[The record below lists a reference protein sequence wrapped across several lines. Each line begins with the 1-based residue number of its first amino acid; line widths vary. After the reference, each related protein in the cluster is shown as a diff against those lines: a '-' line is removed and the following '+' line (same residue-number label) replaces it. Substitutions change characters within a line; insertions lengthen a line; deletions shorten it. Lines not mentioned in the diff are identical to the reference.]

1 MSLIMAIVWLI
12 LMIVLVVVEIV
23 TLGLVCIWFA
33 IGALFAAVVA
43 VFGGPWWLQLIAF
56 VVVSAITLIF
66 TKPIAKKY
74 FTDKIQ
80 KTNSEDLIGKKVM
93 ITEAVDNVRAT
104 GVAIASGLEWTARS
118 KEDSITF
125 EKGEFG
131 VVHAIEGVKLILI
144 KCPQEHD
151 ADDKKIFQY
160 K

>member
-1 MSLIMAIVWLI
+1 MSLILAMIWLVI
-12 LMIVLVVVEIV
+12 MIVLVIVEVV

-33 IGALFAAVVA
+33 GGALIAAVVA

-56 VVVSAITLIF
+56 VVVSAVLLVF

-93 ITEAVDNVRAT
+93 VTEEVDNIRAT
-104 GVAIASGLEWTARS
+104 GVAVASGLEWTARA
-118 KEDSITF
+118 KEDGVTF
-125 EKGEFG
+125 MKGEFA
-131 VVHAIEGVKLILI
+131 VVHAIEGVKLILV
-144 KCPQEHD
+144 KCPQDHN
-151 ADDKKIFQY
+151 ADQKEIFQY

>member
-1 MSLIMAIVWLI
+1 MSIIMAMVWLI
-12 LMIVLVVVEIV
+12 LMIVLVVVEVV

-93 ITEAVDNVRAT
+93 VTEAVDNVRAT
-104 GVAIASGLEWTARS
+104 GVAVASGLEWTARA
-118 KEDSITF
+118 KEDGTTF
-125 EKGEFG
+125 EKGEFAL
-131 VVHAIEGVKLILI
+131 VHAIEGVKLILV
-144 KCPQEHD
+144 KCPQEHNVD
-151 ADDKKIFQY
+151 EKEIFQY

>member
-1 MSLIMAIVWLI
+1 MSFIMAVLWLVI
-12 LMIVLVVVEIV
+12 MIVLVIVEVV

-56 VVVSAITLIF
+56 VAVSAVTLIF

-80 KTNSEDLIGKKVM
+80 KTNSEDLVGKKVM
-93 ITEAVDNVRAT
+93 VTEEVNNSLAT
-104 GVAIASGLEWTARS
+104 GVAVASGLEWTARS
-118 KEDSITF
+118 KEDGITF
-125 EKGEFG
+125 EKGEFAL
-131 VVHAIEGVKLILI
+131 VHAIEGVKLILV

-151 ADDKKIFQY
+151 VDEKEIFQY

>member
-1 MSLIMAIVWLI
+1 MSLILALVWLAI
-12 LMIVLVVVEIV
+12 MIVLVIVEVV

-33 IGALFAAVVA
+33 GGALIAAVVA

-56 VVVSAITLIF
+56 VVVSAVLLIF

-93 ITEAVDNVRAT
+93 VTEDVDNVRAT
-104 GVAIASGLEWTARS
+104 GVVVASGLEWTARS

-125 EKGEFG
+125 TKGEFAL
-131 VVHAIEGVKLILI
+131 VHAIEGVKLILI

-151 ADDKKIFQY
+151 ADEKQIFQY

>member
-1 MSLIMAIVWLI
+1 MSLILAMIWLVI
-12 LMIVLVVVEIV
+12 MIVLVIVEVV

-33 IGALFAAVVA
+33 GGALIAAVVA

-56 VVVSAITLIF
+56 VVVSAVLLVF

-93 ITEAVDNVRAT
+93 VTEEVDNIRAT
-104 GVAIASGLEWTARS
+104 GVAVASGLEWTARA
-118 KEDSITF
+118 KEDGVTF
-125 EKGEFG
+125 MKGEFA
-131 VVHAIEGVKLILI
+131 VVHAIEGVKLILV
-144 KCPQEHD
+144 KCPQEHN
-151 ADDKKIFQY
+151 ADQKEIFQY

>member
-1 MSLIMAIVWLI
+1 MSFIMAVLWLVV
-12 LMIVLVVVEIV
+12 MIVLVIVEVV

-56 VVVSAITLIF
+56 VVVSAVTLIF

-80 KTNSEDLIGKKVM
+80 KTNSEDLVGKKVM
-93 ITEAVDNVRAT
+93 ITEEVNNSLAT
-104 GVAIASGLEWTARS
+104 GVAVASGLEWTARS
-118 KEDSITF
+118 KEDGITF
-125 EKGEFG
+125 EKGEFAL
-131 VVHAIEGVKLILI
+131 VHAIEGVKLILV

-151 ADDKKIFQY
+151 VDEKEIFQY

>member
-1 MSLIMAIVWLI
+1 MSFIMAVAWLV
-12 LMIVLVVVEIV
+12 LMIVLVVVEV
-23 TLGLVCIWFA
+23 ATLGLVCIWFA

-56 VVVSAITLIF
+56 VVVSAITLVF

-93 ITEAVDNVRAT
+93 VTEAVDNVRAT
-104 GVAIASGLEWTARS
+104 GVAVASGLEWTARS
-118 KEDSITF
+118 KDDGVTF
-125 EKGEFG
+125 EKGEFAL
-131 VVHAIEGVKLILI
+131 VQAIEGVKLILV
-144 KCPQEHD
+144 KCPQEHNVD
-151 ADDKKIFQY
+151 EKEIFQY

>member
-1 MSLIMAIVWLI
+1 MSLIMAMVWLV
-12 LMIVLVVVEIV
+12 LMIALVVVEIV

-56 VVVSAITLIF
+56 VVVSGVTLVF

-74 FTDKIQ
+74 FTDKIH

-93 ITEAVDNVRAT
+93 ITEPVNNIQAT
-104 GVAIASGLEWTARS
+104 GVAIASGLEWTARA
-118 KEDSITF
+118 KEDYVTF

-131 VVHAIEGVKLILI
+131 LVTAIEGVKLILV
-144 KCPQEHD
+144 KCPQEHN
-151 ADDKKIFQY
+151 ADDREIFQY

>member
-1 MSLIMAIVWLI
+1 M
-12 LMIVLVVVEIV
+12 
-23 TLGLVCIWFA
+23 
-33 IGALFAAVVA
+33 
-43 VFGGPWWLQLIAF
+43 
-56 VVVSAITLIF
+56 IF

-104 GVAIASGLEWTARS
+104 GVAVASGLEWTARA
-118 KEDSITF
+118 KEDGITF
-125 EKGEFG
+125 EKGEFAL
-131 VVHAIEGVKLILI
+131 VTAIEGVKLILV
-144 KCPQEHD
+144 KCPQEHN

>member
-1 MSLIMAIVWLI
+1 MSLIMAFIWLAI
-12 LMIVLVVVEIV
+12 MIVLVVVEV
-23 TLGLVCIWFA
+23 ATLGLVCIWFA
-33 IGALFAAVVA
+33 GGALVAAVVA

-56 VVVSAITLIF
+56 VLASAVLLIF

-118 KEDSITF
+118 KEDGVTF
-125 EKGEFG
+125 EKGEFAL
-131 VVHAIEGVKLILI
+131 VTAIEGVKLILI
-144 KCPQEHD
+144 KCPQEHT
-151 ADDKKIFQY
+151 ADDKEIFQY

>member
-1 MSLIMAIVWLI
+1 MSLVMTIIWLVIMIALVIVE
-12 LMIVLVVVEIV
+12 VA

-56 VVVSAITLIF
+56 VVVSAVTLIF

-118 KEDSITF
+118 KEDAVTF
-125 EKGEFG
+125 EKGEFAL
-131 VVHAIEGVKLILI
+131 VHAIEGVKLIVV
-144 KCPQEHD
+144 KCPQEHN
-151 ADDKKIFQY
+151 ADEKEIFQY

>member
-1 MSLIMAIVWLI
+1 MSFVMAVLWLVV
-12 LMIVLVVVEIV
+12 MIVLVIVEVV

-56 VVVSAITLIF
+56 VAVSAVTLIF

-80 KTNSEDLIGKKVM
+80 KTNSEDLVGKKVM
-93 ITEAVDNVRAT
+93 ITEEVNNTLAT
-104 GVAIASGLEWTARS
+104 GVAVASGLEWTARS
-118 KEDSITF
+118 KEDGITF
-125 EKGEFG
+125 EKGEFAL
-131 VVHAIEGVKLILI
+131 VHAIEGVKLILV

-151 ADDKKIFQY
+151 VDEKEIFQY

>member
-1 MSLIMAIVWLI
+1 MSFVMAVLWLVV
-12 LMIVLVVVEIV
+12 MIVLVIVEVV

-56 VVVSAITLIF
+56 VAVSAVTLIF

-80 KTNSEDLIGKKVM
+80 KTNSEDLVGKKVM
-93 ITEAVDNVRAT
+93 ITEEVNNTLAT
-104 GVAIASGLEWTARS
+104 GVAVASGLEWTARS
-118 KEDSITF
+118 KEDAITF
-125 EKGEFG
+125 EKGEFAL
-131 VVHAIEGVKLILI
+131 VHAIEGVKLILV
-144 KCPQEHD
+144 KCPQEHN
-151 ADDKKIFQY
+151 ADEKEIFQY

>member
-1 MSLIMAIVWLI
+1 MSFIMAVLWLI
-12 LMIVLVVVEIV
+12 VMIVLVIVEVV

-56 VVVSAITLIF
+56 VLVSAITLIF

-93 ITEAVDNVRAT
+93 ITEAVNNTLAT
-104 GVAIASGLEWTARS
+104 GVAVASGLEWTARS
-118 KEDSITF
+118 KEDGITF
-125 EKGEFG
+125 EKGEFAL
-131 VVHAIEGVKLILI
+131 VHAIEGVKLILV

-151 ADDKKIFQY
+151 VDEKEIFQY